1 MKLPFAKKKEED
13 RTVISNRLGAIKK
26 DTKNE
31 KVTGDVKELV
41 KGIAGGD
48 SG

>member
-13 RTVISNRLGAIKK
+13 RTAISNRLGAIKK

-31 KVTGDVKELV
+31 KVTNDARELV